1 MDETKEFYDRFK
13 TELEKSHA
21 FPENYAFKFIVE
33 NDSHKMAQIQQIFD
47 SAEPQYSTKDSKN
60 GKYSSLTVNIYALDS
75 DSVIDYYQQV
85 SKIEGVIM
93 M

>member
-13 TELEKSHA
+13 NELEKSHA
-21 FPENYAFKFIVE
+21 FPDNYSFKFIVE
-33 NDSHKMAQIQQIFD
+33 NDTHKMAQIQQIFD

-60 GKYSSLTVNIYALDS
+60 GKYSSLTVSIYALDS
-75 DSVIDYYQQV
+75 DAIINYYKLV